1 MYLNVDLG
9 EEIKPNLEIE
19 DEVMPYIDACNI
31 ACGGHAGNPRIIKDC
46 IYLAKKHDVLI
57 GAHPSYPDKAN
68 FGRKSMIIPDEQ
80 LIESLFYQIYLV
92 HKLAEDQN
100 TEVHHI
106 KFHGALYNDAA
117 RDTDLALLLVNIIKE
132 YDRKCILLAP
142 PNSALSAVAKSNNIK
157 VHYEIFGDR
166 NYNDDG
172 SLVNRKLKNALIKN
186 KLDLSIHIQS
196 ILKEKNIKSI
206 NHKIISMGMNTMCMH
221 SDHEGAID
229 NIKLVSKCIKQINT
243 K

>member
-46 IYLAKKHDVLI
+46 IYLAKKH
-57 GAHPSYPDKAN
+57 
-68 FGRKSMIIPDEQ
+68 
-80 LIESLFYQIYLV
+80 SLFYQIYLV

-206 NHKIISMGMNTMCMH
+206 NHKIISMEMNTMCMH

-229 NIKLVSKCIKQINT
+229 NIKLVSKWIKQINT